1 MEIAEA
7 RAVAKRGWWLQVG
20 RCGIVAAAFSV
31 CLNLWAT
38 RGLPLRWEFFA
49 IWALIGLYLTQWTWR
64 EWKQRQFL
72 MSLRAPLQRAR
83 LLTLRAEE
91 RLHTAVG
98 TGVVFLLSMSLGFWI
113 LRNSQFATRSIFG
126 LILLIAASGIA
137 RRVRTATRELRQA
150 QA

>member
-7 RAVAKRGWWLQVG
+7 RAIAKRGWWLQVG
-20 RCGIVAAAFSV
+20 RCGIVAAAFFL
-31 CLNLWAT
+31 CLNLWVT

-49 IWALIGLYLTQWTWR
+49 IWALIGLYIAQWTWR

-83 LLTLRAEE
+83 LLILRAEE

-98 TGVVFLLSMSLGFWI
+98 TGMVFLLSMSLVQWM
-113 LRNSQFATRSIFG
+113 LRNAQFTTRSIFG
-126 LILLIAASGIA
+126 LILLTAAMGIA
-137 RRVRTATRELRQA
+137 RRVRLATRELRQA

>member
-7 RAVAKRGWWLQVG
+7 RALAKRGWWFQVG
-20 RCGIVAAAFSV
+20 RCGMVAAAFCF
-31 CLNLWAT
+31 CLALWT
-38 RGLPLRWEFFA
+38 VRGMPLRWEFFC
-49 IWALIGLYLTQWTWR
+49 IWALIGLYIAQWTWR

-98 TGVVFLLSMSLGFWI
+98 TALIFLLSMSLGLWM
-113 LRNSQFATRSIFG
+113 LRNSHFATRSSVG
-126 LILLIAASGIA
+126 LMLLIAAVGMA
-137 RRVRTATRELRQA
+137 RRVRLATRELRQA